1 MCAAM
6 NKQVKK
12 TIKEINK
19 ILSEQCPTF
28 TLNVDSVRH
37 LDAIRSDTKL
47 QFYEKTHTF
56 GEPKVVTRMWKHFKY
71 RGLPSVAPTKMI
83 TLYLVIMRNKKT
95 GQPHYKFGTTKS
107 LYVAERFLKKSST
120 WEFMHEAVTSRVG
133 PKDQMLALEK
143 RIKEFAMKNGLIQ
156 EGVEDFIFGGHTELL
171 IPTRLMPVDKYCD
184 LLRIFNDS
192 GFDAL

>member
-71 RGLPSVAPTKMI
+71 RGLPSVTPTKMI

-95 GQPHYKFGTTKS
+95 GELHYKFGTTKS
-107 LYVAERFLKKSST
+107 LYVAERFLKNSST
-120 WEFMHEAVTSRVG
+120 WEFVYEAITSRVG

-171 IPTRLMPVDKYCD
+171 IPTHLIPADKYCE
-184 LLRIFNDS
+184 LLRIFNDF